1 VIQLRSTI
9 DVRPFRPA
17 LLRWYCHHGRDLP
30 WRHSRDPYAILISE
44 VMLQQTQVATV
55 IPYYN
60 EWLRRFPNVAA
71 LARAS
76 ENEVLHAWQGLG
88 YYNRARHLHA
98 AANVV
103 QDRHGGIF
111 PRAIDAVRE
120 LPGVGRYTANAV
132 ATFAFNRSVPIVEA
146 STSRLISRLFNI
158 TENIDSSAG
167 REKLWCHATQLVPGR
182 DAARFN
188 SALVDLGALVCLPRE
203 PKCGICPV
211 KKFCRATN
219 PKILPR
225 KKARLPLRRLTEIH
239 AFAFRQ
245 DKILLEQS
253 RRRWRGMWTL
263 PPLKRNA
270 NGTRPLH
277 VSTFPFTHHRVTLRV
292 YRHRPRKID
301 ISTQQWFAR
310 TALGSIPIPSP
321 HRRAIE
327 QLMAAA

>member
-9 DVRPFRPA
+9 DVRPFRSA
-17 LLRWYCHHGRDLP
+17 LLRWYRHHGRDLP
-30 WRHSRDPYAILISE
+30 WRHTRDPYAILISE

-55 IPYYN
+55 IPYYY
-60 EWLRRFPNVAA
+60 EWLRRFPHMAA

-98 AANVV
+98 CAKIV

-111 PRAIDAVRE
+111 PRDVDAIRD
-120 LPGVGRYTANAV
+120 LPGVGRYTANAI

-146 STSRLISRLFNI
+146 NTSRLISRLFNV
-158 TENIDSSAG
+158 TTPIDSSAG
-167 REKLWCHATQLVPGR
+167 REKLWESAALLTPVR

-188 SALVDLGALVCLPRE
+188 SALVDLGALVCLPRK

-211 KKFCRATN
+211 KNFCCATN
-219 PKILPR
+219 AEILPR
-225 KKARLPLRRLTEIH
+225 KKARPSVTQLTEIH
-239 AFAFRQ
+239 AFAIRQ

-253 RRRWRGMWTL
+253 QSRWRGMWTL
-263 PPLKRNA
+263 PPLKTKA
-270 NGTRPLH
+270 NGTRPVH

-292 YRHRPRKID
+292 FRHLPRKID

-310 TALGSIPIPSP
+310 AALASIPIPSP

>member
-9 DVRPFRPA
+9 DVRPFRSA
-17 LLRWYCHHGRDLP
+17 LLAWYRQYGRDLP
-30 WRHSRDPYAILISE
+30 WRRTRDPYAILVSE
-44 VMLQQTQVATV
+44 VMLQQTQVAAV
-55 IPYYN
+55 IPYYY
-60 EWLRRFPNVAA
+60 EWLRRFPNIAA

-98 AANVV
+98 AAKIV
-103 QDRHGGIF
+103 QDRHGGVF
-111 PRAIDAVRE
+111 QREVDAIRE
-120 LPGVGRYTANAV
+120 LPGVGRYTANAI
-132 ATFAFNRSVPIVEA
+132 ATFAFDRSVPIVEA
-146 STSRLISRLFNI
+146 NTSRLISRLFSI
-158 TENIDSSAG
+158 TAPIDSSAG
-167 REKLWCHATQLVPGR
+167 GERLWLHAAQLVPR
-182 DAARFN
+182 RNAAGFN
-188 SALVDLGALVCLPRE
+188 SALLDLGALVCQPRK

-211 KKFCRATN
+211 KNFCCATN
-219 PKILPR
+219 PEILPR
-225 KKARLPLRRLTEIH
+225 KKARLPLRQLTEIH
-239 AFAFRQ
+239 AFAIRQ

-253 RRRWRGMWTL
+253 RKRWRGMWTL
-263 PPLKRNA
+263 PPLTIKA

-301 ISTQQWFAR
+301 IITQRWFAR
-310 TALGSIPIPSP
+310 AALGSIPIPSP